1 MPTNKLRSQAA
12 RLLVQALKLHEA
24 GRNAEAHEL
33 TVQAANYLED
43 AVSVEVFR
51 LAVDGKSSSRPKA
64 AKPTPPSPKYLSQRH
79 GRRRSGGASVKL

>member
-1 MPTNKLRSQAA
+1 MMPTNKLRSQAA

-43 AVSVEVFR
+43 AVSVEGFR
-51 LAVDGKSSSRPKA
+51 LAVGGKSSRRPKA
-64 AKPTPPSPKYLSQRH
+64 AKPTQPSPKYLSH

>member
-1 MPTNKLRSQAA
+1 MPTNKLRTQAA

-33 TVQAANYLED
+33 TVQAANCLED
-43 AVSVEVFR
+43 AVSVEGFR

-64 AKPTPPSPKYLSQRH
+64 AKPTQPSPKYLSQRH